1 MRYTPVGTG
10 NPKDVIRYTIIG
22 VVAANKPG
30 SRATDALR
38 PFPNQQIQE
47 LGTIHRYECQGKFSL
62 ASCPQFCARDPGVC
76 ILPPDGKTD
85 EQRQQLTPYR
95 VFGAMKITIGT
106 LFASGNAA
114 DPRL

>member
-1 MRYTPVGTG
+1 M
-10 NPKDVIRYTIIG
+10 IIG

-30 SRATDALR
+30 SLATHTVR
-38 PFPNQQIQE
+38 PFLISKYRNSAPSIDMSAKE
-47 LGTIHRYECQGKFSL
+47 DFARFLPAVLRARSGSL
-62 ASCPQFCARDPGVC
+62 YLTSRW
-76 ILPPDGKTD
+76 KTD

-106 LFASGNAA
+106 LFASGNAL